1 MRPERP
7 WVKPDAC
14 DPLRYE
20 ARILAGRHAGVGTTT
35 TRKQELTGSLA
46 GGLYII
52 IDGLAGLLAQ
62 FKSDGLPSFLLSNG
76 CTIRRVTAGS
86 YILDPD
92 GNDIT
97 AAKLAVDRQIEHSKV
112 TRSALNH

>member
-1 MRPERP
+1 MR
-7 WVKPDAC
+7 
-14 DPLRYE
+14 
-20 ARILAGRHAGVGTTT
+20 
-35 TRKQELTGSLA
+35 
-46 GGLYII
+46 
-52 IDGLAGLLAQ
+52 DGLAGLLAQ
-62 FKSDGLPSFLLSNG
+62 FKSDGPPSFLLSNG

-97 AAKLAVDRQIEHSKV
+97 AAKLAVDRQIEHGKV